1 MSRRHPFAPLSAL
14 MTAAMLLMTSGPG
27 CSAMQKF
34 IPGNQPDSTLPPQE
48 LIVGGGFQINYTARR
63 NGTAIL
69 ADRNRG
75 QILVTESMAA
85 GDTYQFDFDPHA
97 PENAGLFG
105 TGDDNKLSEAR
116 PTLYF
121 LPEGYQMP
129 AANAAPAPNPN
140 ASAYQSPP
148 RAYAPTPI
156 EPTPAASAPAS
167 TKGSGSAPARN
178 PYDDAPAIN

>member
-1 MSRRHPFAPLSAL
+1 MKKF
-14 MTAAMLLMTSGPG
+14 MPG
-27 CSAMQKF
+27 KKPES
-34 IPGNQPDSTLPPQE
+34 NLPPQE
-48 LIVGGGFQINYTARR
+48 LIVGGGFQIDYTAHR

-75 QILVTESMAA
+75 QILITKSMAA
-85 GDTYQFDFDPHA
+85 GETYAFNFDPNA
-97 PENAGLFG
+97 PQNAGIFG

-140 ASAYQSPP
+140 PQTYQALPPVYTPPPAQPTSA
-148 RAYAPTPI
+148 
-156 EPTPAASAPAS
+156 APAPAPS
-167 TKGSGSAPARN
+167 KSSDPAPAQN
-178 PYDDAPAIN
+178 PFDDAPAVN